1 MEANAVKVRFFRKE
15 YGRISRGLSDHKFLY
30 FLPSNVKDRH
40 ELHVGSV
47 IAVNNHYGVVEA
59 AVIVE
64 FLYSNHVDDFKQVLG
79 NYHADYY
86 GEMEDGDEQ

>member
-1 MEANAVKVRFFRKE
+1 METNAVKVRFFKKE
-15 YGRISRGLSDHKFLY
+15 YGRIARGLSDRKFLY
-30 FLPSNVKDRH
+30 SLPRNVKDRH

-47 IAVNNHYGVVEA
+47 VAVNNYYGIIEA

-86 GEMEDGDEQ
+86 GEMEEDE

>member
-1 MEANAVKVRFFRKE
+1 MESNTVKVRFFRKE
-15 YGRISRGLSDHKFLY
+15 YGRIARGLSDRKFLY
-30 FLPSNVKDRH
+30 SLPSSVKDRS

-47 IAVNNHYGVVEA
+47 VAVNNHYGILEA

-64 FLYSNHVDDFKQVLG
+64 FLYSNHINDFKQVIG

-86 GEMEDGDEQ
+86 GEMEEDE